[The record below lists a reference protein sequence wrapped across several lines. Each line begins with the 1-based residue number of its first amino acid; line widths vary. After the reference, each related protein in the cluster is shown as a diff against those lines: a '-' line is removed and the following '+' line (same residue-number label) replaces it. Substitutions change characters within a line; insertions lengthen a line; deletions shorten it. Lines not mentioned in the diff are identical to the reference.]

1 MTEGDFNI
9 TDKLVKEAVKD
20 YKVTPHTSWR
30 QMKEKLSLHGI
41 ESRKETTFSKIKS
54 KLILG
59 AATATVLTSAIYFS
73 VDKNSENKT
82 AEKSREIQKTEV
94 VQAKK
99 SSSSHKKQNNNPQN
113 KNINKNETVKI
124 RVEVPVHKQIIIKKQ
139 IILKDSIADN

>member
-1 MTEGDFNI
+1 MTDGDFNI

-59 AATATVLTSAIYFS
+59 TTTATILTSAIYFS
-73 VDKNSENKT
+73 ADRNPESKT
-82 AEKSREIQKTEV
+82 AKKIKEIQKTEV

-99 SSSSHKKQNNNPQN
+99 TSSSYEEQNNNLQN
-113 KNINKNETVKI
+113 KNINKTETVKI
-124 RVEVPVHKQIIIKKQ
+124 RVEVPVRKQIIIKKQ